1 MTMTYTDL
9 YMQFK
14 FGIYNGSMTMN
25 IYQDQELVKSFS
37 DVNEELVIFE
47 HSLRMGSELNIKL
60 SNKFSRD
67 TKVEDGKIVADK
79 FVQLKEMRL
88 GKIPILETI
97 LFKICNYHANN
108 QTIIDTYWA
117 FNGQVSIS
125 FAEENF
131 IKWHLAHSNMFDF

>member
-1 MTMTYTDL
+1 MTYTDL

-14 FGIYNGSMTMN
+14 FGINNGSMTID

-97 LFKICNYHANN
+97 LFKICNYYANN
-108 QTIIDTYWA
+108 QTTIDTYWA

-125 FAEENF
+125 FAEANF
-131 IKWHLAHSNMFDF
+131 IKWHLAHRNMFDF